1 MLACHEGLAIL
12 NNKSTFCKYDTV
24 RPYNTRLNGTQTLWG
39 STKSC
44 TSAYKEVLAA
54 I

>member
-1 MLACHEGLAIL
+1 ML

-24 RPYNTRLNGTQTLWG
+24 HPYNTRLKCNQTLWG

-44 TSAYKEVLAA
+44 TSAYREVLAA
-54 I
+54 IGYK